1 MNFFVNK
8 YNERSSKNGEKVSIY
23 ALNYGLCL
31 NENLRWGKPD
41 GNEARTYFIES
52 PFNFNNLLMDFLKDT
67 KEIVCDICGYV
78 YSEDDLDIL
87 KRHNMNCLE
96 CGAKNSVVVKK
107 RISDSYK
114 KEIEEIEKRGNLL
127 EREQYIFM
135 KLAIIKGGRVTAREM
150 SLELDVTSQK
160 IGWLTK
166 KLEEEFY
173 YLSKSREAGNTIYTI
188 SELGK
193 QMI

>member
-1 MNFFVNK
+1 
-8 YNERSSKNGEKVSIY
+8 
-23 ALNYGLCL
+23 
-31 NENLRWGKPD
+31 
-41 GNEARTYFIES
+41 
-52 PFNFNNLLMDFLKDT
+52 
-67 KEIVCDICGYV
+67 
-78 YSEDDLDIL
+78 
-87 KRHNMNCLE
+87 
-96 CGAKNSVVVKK
+96 
-107 RISDSYK
+107 SYK
-114 KEIEEIEKRGNLL
+114 KEIEEIEKKGNLL
-127 EREQYIFM
+127 ERDQYIFM

-160 IGWLTK
+160 VGWITK